1 MSWLAHSVYS
11 HVNGS
16 MHQVTARCSG
26 FTVSTKQVW
35 FAVFHH
41 SYSFVCP
48 DARMSPMDWNCS
60 FPHTNQPSTSA
71 PSLVPALAGG
81 LWTASPS
88 VPCRTSQKQVGVD
101 HRASS
106 SGDPNSSLL
115 ACSGQRLSSSD
126 MTPSESAVFSAF
138 QARQTAAHACSYSSP
153 PFLCAAPSLYLW
165 TWTCLSGSLASFLAY
180 AQAEKPNLLPCRAYL
195 CKVHPIFH
203 FWMSPQK
210 PVMVIS
216 LRMCLHLL
224 RQSFSCQRSQ

>member
-88 VPCRTSQKQVGVD
+88 VPYLSEAGGCRPQSQFLRWPEFLIACLFWPEALLIWHDSFRVSGLLSISSQADSCPCLLLLQPSFPVCSTFPLPLNMNLPFWQPCFLFGVCPGWETK
-101 HRASS
+101 S
-106 SGDPNSSLL
+106 
-115 ACSGQRLSSSD
+115 
-126 MTPSESAVFSAF
+126 
-138 QARQTAAHACSYSSP
+138 
-153 PFLCAAPSLYLW
+153 PSL
-165 TWTCLSGSLASFLAY
+165 
-180 AQAEKPNLLPCRAYL
+180 
-195 CKVHPIFH
+195 
-203 FWMSPQK
+203 
-210 PVMVIS
+210 
-216 LRMCLHLL
+216 
-224 RQSFSCQRSQ
+224 